1 MINWGL
7 RLRNKATITAL
18 LSAFV
23 VFIYSIAKALGLEL
37 PVEQQQ
43 IMDAISALLTVLA
56 ALGIVIDPTTQGVG
70 DSTQALLYDQPA
82 STTGAAKGNQR

>member
-1 MINWGL
+1 
-7 RLRNKATITAL
+7 
-18 LSAFV
+18 
-23 VFIYSIAKALGLEL
+23 
-37 PVEQQQ
+37 
-43 IMDAISALLTVLA
+43 MDAISAILTVLA